1 MVSFTPFTLIL
12 SILAGVLVGAIPQ
25 HQQRDDRVCVDHT
38 TITVTA
44 PAAADSTTPPDAV
57 VTITRTV
64 TVVQTVDSVPEET
77 SDNGVTETVTVFSTE
92 TSTVTVQAPL
102 ETKISDPTTE
112 PQESQ
117 SPEPAPPSPPI
128 AHPQYGDATQPVPYG
143 NSSLPSTNSSS
154 ALPHTPVLPKPSST
168 ADLDASSGYA
178 LPVSS
183 GYENSLYFT
192 NWLVFLLTS
201 PLTGRQTK
209 SNQGYIWCK
218 LPAAITPCLQNHS
231 CVLCVRLIW
240 Q

>member
-1 MVSFTPFTLIL
+1 MVAITPFTLIL

-25 HQQRDDRVCVDHT
+25 HQQRDDRVCIDHT

-44 PAAADSTTPPDAV
+44 PAAADPTTPPDAV

-117 SPEPAPPSPPI
+117 SPEPAPPSPPLPPI
-128 AHPQYGDATQPVPYG
+128 AHPQFWNVTQPVPYG

-154 ALPHTPVLPKPSST
+154 GLPHTPVLPKPSST
-168 ADLDASSGYA
+168 ANFDA
-178 LPVSS
+178 SS

-192 NWLVFLLTS
+192 NW
-201 PLTGRQTK
+201 
-209 SNQGYIWCK
+209 
-218 LPAAITPCLQNHS
+218 
-231 CVLCVRLIW
+231 
-240 Q
+240 